1 MWVAGTVFS
10 ARASLA
16 CVALVYLRTMW
27 VVRTEKRSDSLV
39 VVVVV
44 VVVVLPYFR

>member
-1 MWVAGTVFS
+1 
-10 ARASLA
+10 
-16 CVALVYLRTMW
+16 MW

>member
-1 MWVAGTVFS
+1 
-10 ARASLA
+10 
-16 CVALVYLRTMW
+16 MW

-44 VVVVLPYFR
+44 VVLPDFR

>member
-1 MWVAGTVFS
+1 
-10 ARASLA
+10 
-16 CVALVYLRTMW
+16 MW

-44 VVVVLPYFR
+44 VVLPYFR